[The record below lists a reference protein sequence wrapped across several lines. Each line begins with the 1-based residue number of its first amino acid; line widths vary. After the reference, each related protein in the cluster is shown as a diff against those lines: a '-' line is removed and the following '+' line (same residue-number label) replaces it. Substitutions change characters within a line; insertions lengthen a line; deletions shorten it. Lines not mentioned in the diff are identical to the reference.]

1 MKIKAITTKRS
12 FEVQIP
18 ASKSFMNRAL
28 VVASLANG
36 ESYFHNPIYCDDT
49 NYMIKALK
57 LLGIKIKKDNERLI
71 VYGLGGY
78 LKIPKSDIFVGNAGT
93 AFRFLTSLV
102 VLCKGNV
109 VIDGDERMRM
119 RPIKDLL
126 IALESL
132 GVETNSN
139 KGFPPITINGLN
151 FSGGKVDINANISS
165 QFVSS
170 LMMIAP
176 FAEKQMVINLKGKVT
191 SKPYIDITT
200 KVMQD
205 FGASIKNIDYKKII
219 ISNSKKYFPQNY
231 YVESDASNASYFM
244 AAAAITESAVKI
256 YGLNLNS
263 IQGDIK
269 FINIL
274 KKMGC
279 KVNIGTN
286 YIEVIGSKLKGIDV
300 DMNEMPDLV
309 PTLAV
314 IAIFAK
320 GNTVIRNVENLRYKE
335 CDRLNALYKELT
347 KIGASVKELKSGLI
361 IKPNELRPAL
371 ISTYNDHRMAMSFS
385 IAGLRIDGLEIE
397 NPQCVKKSFPDYW
410 KVFKKTFYS

>member
-1 MKIKAITTKRS
+1 MKIKAITKKRL
-12 FEVQIP
+12 FKVQVP

-36 ESYFHNPIYCDDT
+36 KSTLYNPIYCDDT

-57 LLGIKIKKDNERLI
+57 LLGIKIKKANDHLD
-71 VYGLGGY
+71 VYGLGG
-78 LKIPKSDIFVGNAGT
+78 LLQIPKSDIFVGNAGT

-102 VLCKGNV
+102 VLCKADV
-109 VIDGDERMRM
+109 MIDGDERMRK

-126 IALESL
+126 IALESI
-132 GVETNSN
+132 GVKTKSN
-139 KGFPPITINGLN
+139 NGYPPIIINGLN
-151 FSGGKVDINANISS
+151 YSGGEVYIKANISS
-165 QFVSS
+165 QFISS

-176 FAEKQMVINLKGKVT
+176 FAENQMIINLKGKVT

-200 KVMQD
+200 KVMKD
-205 FGASIKNIDYKKII
+205 FGISIKNEDYKKII
-219 ISNSKKYFPQNY
+219 ISNKRKYVPKNY
-231 YVESDASNASYFM
+231 YIESDASNASYFM
-244 AAAAITESAVKI
+244 AAAAITGTAIKI

-263 IQGDIK
+263 VQGDIK

-279 KVNIGTN
+279 KINKGSN
-286 YIEVIGSKLKGIDV
+286 YVEVIGSKLKGIEV

-314 IAIFAK
+314 IAIFAEGK
-320 GNTVIRNVENLRYKE
+320 TIIRNVENLRYKE

-347 KIGASVKELKSGLI
+347 KIGAIVKELKSGLI
-361 IKPNELRPAL
+361 IKPNELKPVL

-385 IAGLRIDGLEIE
+385 IAGLRINGLEIE
-397 NPQCVKKSFPDYW
+397 NPQCVKKSFPNYW
-410 KVFKKTFYS
+410 KIFKKTFYS